1 MNPAGTLDKAIFLFD
16 PINPLS
22 TDKQISSDPEIQD
35 LLERLALLEY
45 ANDSVW
51 CDVHPIVLR
60 EVEER
65 VKGGGPGQRAENAE
79 SNG

>member
-1 MNPAGTLDKAIFLFD
+1 MNPASTLDKAIFLFD

-22 TDKQISSDPEIQD
+22 TDKQISSDPEIQE

-45 ANDSVW
+45 ANDNVW

-65 VKGGGPGQRAENAE
+65 IKREDPGQKAEHAE